1 MENDNEGNGIH
12 FRKFDDSRSVNSRCG
27 AQNWCAGG
35 ANTQGR
41 KINTTERPVAAF
53 AMTKATY

>member
-1 MENDNEGNGIH
+1 MKEMESAFESLTIRARLTN
-12 FRKFDDSRSVNSRCG
+12 VV

-41 KINTTERPVAAF
+41 KIITTERPVAAF